1 MKAARDYKAGLLE
14 DLKDP
19 REAEA
24 YLNAALEDGDSK
36 AFLIALRDVA
46 EAQGNMAALAKKCR
60 VHRTSLYKMT
70 SKQGNPSLDSVM
82 KFIQCI
88 GLHLK
93 IAKMP
98 SRITPR

>member
-1 MKAARDYKAGLLE
+1 MKATRDYKIGLLE

-24 YLNAALEDGDSK
+24 YLNAALEAGDAK
-36 AFLIALRDVA
+36 TFLIALRDVA
-46 EAQGNMAALAKKCR
+46 EAQGNMAALAKRCKI
-60 VHRTSLYKMT
+60 HRTSLYKMT
-70 SKQGNPSLDSVM
+70 SKRGNPSLDNVM

-93 IAKMP
+93 MEKTRAMARKA
-98 SRITPR
+98 